1 MVGGPEERCEGCFFF
16 PRMDGTLGNKWSE
29 SQGCACTWEGG
40 AGGGK
45 LLLAELAGKGL
56 DGEEVDSVGV

>member
-1 MVGGPEERCEGCFFF
+1 MACLGTSGAEVGAVHRRGKKGQEE
-16 PRMDGTLGNKWSE
+16 D
-29 SQGCACTWEGG
+29 
-40 AGGGK
+40 K

>member
-1 MVGGPEERCEGCFFF
+1 
-16 PRMDGTLGNKWSE
+16 MDGTLGNKWSE

-56 DGEEVDSVGV
+56 DGEEVDSESLEHVNV